1 MAQHSH
7 DPHHSASPVHPVDE
21 KPAASAGA
29 QTAVALN
36 PFFHPLGTR
45 STPRAAVLSA
55 ASSGT
60 GTQIP

>member
-7 DPHHSASPVHPVDE
+7 DPH
-21 KPAASAGA
+21 
-29 QTAVALN
+29 ALN
-36 PFFHPLGTR
+36 LFFHPLGTR

-55 ASSGT
+55 ASSGS